1 MGVSGVMFGGF
12 LKDAKQSSVEQRFLH
27 NQRVLKAAKQALL
40 SYAYNYPVT
49 VAGRG
54 PGRLPCP
61 DTDNS
66 TTANSTGNCLNIGRF
81 PFNAAGM
88 NFYDARDASGERLWY
103 AVSSAFAYNISPADN
118 DVINISTKRCGPGSF
133 NYQRGGCTLR
143 HHRRYRPG
151 YYRPGQL
158 SRYLRCPR

>member
-1 MGVSGVMFGGF
+1 MLFVVILMGVSGVMFGGF

-103 AVSSAFAYNISPADN
+103 AVSSAFAY
-118 DVINISTKRCGPGSF
+118 F
-133 NYQRGGCTLR
+133 
-143 HHRRYRPG
+143 
-151 YYRPGQL
+151 
-158 SRYLRCPR
+158 SR